1 MTTDLSPSGIQRLL
15 EICDGASEGVSA
27 LPMEYDDKTVGADW
41 LLVTAAGTVAA
52 ELNRDDAAFFSA
64 ARTALPDA
72 LRRISALEEA
82 MKAII
87 DRSNN
92 RELGTGKV
100 PDMREI
106 AVRALAGGSGK

>member
-15 EICDGASEGVSA
+15 EICDTRISGSDITVSGGIED
-27 LPMEYDDKTVGADW
+27 LNFI
-41 LLVTAAGTVAA
+41 A
-52 ELNRDDAAFFSA
+52 E
-64 ARTALPDA
+64 ARTALPEA
-72 LRRISALEEA
+72 LRRIAALEEA
-82 MKAII
+82 LTAII

-106 AVRALAGGSGK
+106 AIKALAGGNEE